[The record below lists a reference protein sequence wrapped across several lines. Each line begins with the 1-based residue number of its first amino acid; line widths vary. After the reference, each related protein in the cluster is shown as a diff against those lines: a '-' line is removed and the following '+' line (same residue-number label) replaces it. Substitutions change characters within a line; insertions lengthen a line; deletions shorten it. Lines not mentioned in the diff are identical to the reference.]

1 MIITPYNRSRM
12 SPEMRHCI
20 SELES
25 LAIEPKKLND
35 LNDAYE
41 MADLVTNIKLN
52 WYQDYK
58 SESDTNNSD
67 RPV

>member
-1 MIITPYNRSRM
+1 M

-25 LAIEPKKLND
+25 LAVEPKKLND
-35 LNDAYE
+35 LNDVQE
-41 MADLVTNIKLN
+41 IEDLVDNIKLN

-58 SESDTNNSD
+58 S
-67 RPV
+67 

>member
-1 MIITPYNRSRM
+1 MIITPYNRSLM

-25 LAIEPKKLND
+25 LAVDPKKLND
-35 LNDAYE
+35 LNDVHE
-41 MADLVTNIKLN
+41 MEDLVDNLKLN

-58 SESDTNNSD
+58 SEN
-67 RPV
+67 RF

>member
-1 MIITPYNRSRM
+1 MIITPYSRTHKM

-25 LAIEPKKLND
+25 LAVEPKKLND
-35 LNDAYE
+35 LNDVQE
-41 MADLVTNIKLN
+41 IEDLVDNIKLN

-58 SESDTNNSD
+58 SEN
-67 RPV
+67 

>member
-1 MIITPYNRSRM
+1 M

-58 SESDTNNSD
+58 SESDTNN
-67 RPV
+67 

>member
-1 MIITPYNRSRM
+1 M
-12 SPEMRHCI
+12 

-25 LAIEPKKLND
+25 LAITPNRLNE

-41 MADLVTNIKLN
+41 MEELVDNIKLN

-58 SESDTNNSD
+58 FENHF
-67 RPV
+67 

>member
-1 MIITPYNRSRM
+1 
-12 SPEMRHCI
+12 MRHCI

-52 WYQDYK
+52 WYQDLNMPNTVSVASSNISLYF
-58 SESDTNNSD
+58 SLS
-67 RPV
+67 